1 MNKTTFFQIVKKYL
15 YLIYSDELKKSD
27 IEKSFSKI
35 KNIFALKKQNKKQKK
50 LWDQG
55 DFFLITY
62 ADSIKK
68 KQKNSFEVLNSFLT
82 KYCSIFNFVHILPFF
97 PFSSDDGFA
106 VKDYKKIND
115 IHGDWKDF
123 KKISYKFK
131 IMSDLVINHCSSENV
146 LCN

>member
-97 PFSSDDGFA
+97 PFSSDLWLWSFCLPYLSLRCSKQSAGCGF
-106 VKDYKKIND
+106 
-115 IHGDWKDF
+115 
-123 KKISYKFK
+123 ISVAEYDEDCYN
-131 IMSDLVINHCSSENV
+131 IR
-146 LCN
+146 